1 MGDLPAT
8 WRLPAIPGSVPRL
21 RRNLLEAISGRG
33 FDEDAVGLAVTEA
46 LTNAV
51 RHAYPGSQGPV
62 TLSVQQSADRLV
74 VVVADE
80 GIGARSFTARSGSD
94 RGTGMGLP
102 LLHELC
108 ASVRVDPGNSGTTV
122 TMAFAVA
129 VPTGFADPSAG

>member
-1 MGDLPAT
+1 MGGQPIMGDLPAT

-21 RRNLLEAISGRG
+21 RRNLLQAISGRG

-51 RHAYPGSQGPV
+51 RHAYPGSPGPV
-62 TLSVQQSADRLV
+62 TLSVKQSADRLV
-74 VVVADE
+74 VVVTDE

-94 RGTGMGLP
+94 RGAGMGLP

-108 ASVRVDPGNSGTTV
+108 ASLRVDPSSSGTTV
-122 TMAFAVA
+122 TM
-129 VPTGFADPSAG
+129 GFARPER

>member
-1 MGDLPAT
+1 MGGQPIMGDLPAT
-8 WRLPAIPGSVPRL
+8 WRVPAIPASVPRL
-21 RRNLLEAISGRG
+21 RRQLLGAIYGRG

-46 LTNAV
+46 LTNVV

-62 TLSVQQSADRLV
+62 TLSVKQSAGRLV

-94 RGTGMGLP
+94 RGHGMGLP

-108 ASVRVDPGNSGTTV
+108 TSVRIDPGNSGTTV
-122 TMAFAVA
+122 TMAFA
-129 VPTGFADPSAG
+129 SS

>member
-21 RRNLLEAISGRG
+21 RRKLLEAISGRG
-33 FDEDAVGLAVTEA
+33 FDEDAVGLAATEA

-62 TLSVQQSADRLV
+62 TLSVKQSADGLV
-74 VVVADE
+74 VVVTDQ
-80 GIGARSFTARSGSD
+80 GIGARSLPAHSRSD
-94 RGTGMGLP
+94 RGMGMGLP

-108 ASVRVDPGNSGTTV
+108 TSARVEPGSSGTTV
-122 TMAFAVA
+122 TM
-129 VPTGFADPSAG
+129 GFATSDR

>member
-1 MGDLPAT
+1 MGDQPAT
-8 WRLPAIPGSVPRL
+8 WRLPAVPASVPRL

-74 VVVADE
+74 VVVTDQ
-80 GIGARSFTARSGSD
+80 GVGARSSNARRSSD

-108 ASVRVDPGNSGTTV
+108 ASVRIDPGNSGTTV

-129 VPTGFADPSAG
+129 VPTGFADPSEG

>member
-1 MGDLPAT
+1 MGGQPIMGDLPAT

-51 RHAYPGSQGPV
+51 RHAYQGSQGPV
-62 TLSVQQSADRLV
+62 TLSVTQSADRLV
-74 VVVADE
+74 VVVTDE

-94 RGTGMGLP
+94 RGRGMGLP
-102 LLHELC
+102 LLHELS
-108 ASVRVDPGNSGTTV
+108 AGARVEPGSSGTTV
-122 TMAFAVA
+122 TM
-129 VPTGFADPSAG
+129 GFARAGR

>member
-1 MGDLPAT
+1 M
-8 WRLPAIPGSVPRL
+8 
-21 RRNLLEAISGRG
+21 
-33 FDEDAVGLAVTEA
+33 
-46 LTNAV
+46 
-51 RHAYPGSQGPV
+51 
-62 TLSVQQSADRLV
+62 

-122 TMAFAVA
+122 TMAFAS
-129 VPTGFADPSAG
+129 TGR

>member
-21 RRNLLEAISGRG
+21 RRNLLEAIFGRG

-62 TLSVQQSADRLV
+62 TLSVTQSADRLV

-94 RGTGMGLP
+94 RGRGMGLP
-102 LLHELC
+102 LLYELC
-108 ASVRVDPGNSGTTV
+108 ASARVEPGSSGTSV
-122 TMAFAVA
+122 TM
-129 VPTGFADPSAG
+129 GFARAGR

>member
-21 RRNLLEAISGRG
+21 RRKLLEAISGCG
-33 FDEDAVGLAVTEA
+33 FDEDAVGLAVTET

-62 TLSVQQSADRLV
+62 TLSVKRSADRLV
-74 VVVADE
+74 VAVADE

-94 RGTGMGLP
+94 RSTGMGLP
-102 LLHELC
+102 LLHQLC

-122 TMAFAVA
+122 TMAFAR
-129 VPTGFADPSAG
+129 AGR